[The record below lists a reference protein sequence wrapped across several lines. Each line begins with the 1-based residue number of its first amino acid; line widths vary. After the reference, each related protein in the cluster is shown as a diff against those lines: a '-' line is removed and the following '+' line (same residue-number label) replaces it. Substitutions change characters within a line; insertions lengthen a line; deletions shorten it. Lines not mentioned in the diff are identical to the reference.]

1 MADDPHAAL
10 VRQIESRG
18 GRVRRGKAHRVVLDT
33 AGRIVTLLPDGRT
46 SSRSNDFKASL
57 RALRRA
63 GLID

>member
-1 MADDPHAAL
+1 MADDQHGKL
-10 VRQIESRG
+10 IRQIEAHG
-18 GRVRRGKAHRVVLDT
+18 GRVRWGKAHRVVLDAT
-33 AGRIVTLLPDGRT
+33 GRIVTVLPGGRT